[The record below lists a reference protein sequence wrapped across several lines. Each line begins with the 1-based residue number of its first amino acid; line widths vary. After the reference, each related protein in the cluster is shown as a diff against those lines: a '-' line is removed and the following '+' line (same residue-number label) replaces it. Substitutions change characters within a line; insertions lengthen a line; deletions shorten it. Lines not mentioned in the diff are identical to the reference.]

1 MPDWMISVSVI
12 SLIKI
17 TSTSIS
23 KEEIIGGI
31 IQNEFMKQRLTKN
44 K

>member
-1 MPDWMISVSVI
+1 MSGNGMPDWMISVSVI

-23 KEEIIGGI
+23 KEE
-31 IQNEFMKQRLTKN
+31 MMAK
-44 K
+44 

>member
-23 KEEIIGGI
+23 KEEMIA
-31 IQNEFMKQRLTKN
+31 E
-44 K
+44 

>member
-17 TSTSIS
+17 TSTSI
-23 KEEIIGGI
+23 KLAAAM
-31 IQNEFMKQRLTKN
+31 ND
-44 K
+44 

>member
-23 KEEIIGGI
+23 KEE
-31 IQNEFMKQRLTKN
+31 MMAK
-44 K
+44 